1 MDVIAELDRIFN
13 PRGIAIIGA
22 SNRPGNLGYFF
33 LSGFIQHGFDKHRI
47 CVVHP
52 TETKVDG
59 VMAYPTACD
68 VPFDVDLAIVFAP
81 RDAMPIVVSDCTA
94 KGIKG
99 IVICTSGFGESGAE
113 GMKLQEEITRIA
125 RRGGSRIIGPNC
137 VGIFCPETGLT
148 NFAGIMPKKSG
159 SAGMFSH
166 SGGMSISFPIAA
178 SGLGIHFNKSVSY
191 GNECDLN
198 STDFL
203 EYFGHDV
210 KTEVIIGYVEGV
222 SDGRR
227 FLDVAKRVSKKK
239 PVILWKGGASYVG
252 SRSAASHTGALTGS
266 PQVWDAVFKQTGMIK
281 VDSEDEMLDC
291 LQAFSYLPLPQGNR
305 VGILSSTGGMGVAIA
320 DACVDYG
327 LEVARLSETTLERLS
342 RVVSSVGTCIN
353 NPIDIGMASSFDIK
367 VSAKAIEALAED
379 DQVDVIFKA
388 IGGSNQDYIRT
399 EVEALK
405 GFGKPIVLISNI
417 AMKVKMEEMKPIRGL
432 AVYHAG
438 RRAALIV
445 SKMVQ
450 YQRYLSEDSVHSIR
464 DKNRR
469 KSSAKTSQTLAD
481 TRQLEESLSALS
493 AIADHK

>member
-33 LSGFIQHGFDKHRI
+33 LSGFIQHGFDKSRI

-59 VMAYPTACD
+59 VMVYPSACD
-68 VPFDVDLAIVFAP
+68 IPFDVDLAIVFSP
-81 RDAMPIVVSDCTA
+81 RDTVLSVVRDCTM

-125 RRGGSRIIGPNC
+125 RKGGSRIIGPNC
-137 VGIFCPETGLT
+137 VGIFCPNTGLT

-166 SGGMSISFPIAA
+166 SGSMSVSFPIAA
-178 SGLGIHFNKSVSY
+178 SGLDIHFNKAVSY

-198 STDFL
+198 AADFL
-203 EYFGHDV
+203 EYFGQDANTDV
-210 KTEVIIGYVEGV
+210 VIGYVEGV

-227 FLDVAKRVSKKK
+227 FFDVAKRVSKKK
-239 PVILWKGGASYVG
+239 PVILWKCGASDVG

-266 PQVWDAVFKQTGMIK
+266 PQVWDAVFKQTGMVK

-291 LQAFSYLPLPQGNR
+291 LQAFSYLPLPRGNR

-320 DACVDYG
+320 DACIDYG
-327 LEVARLSETTLERLS
+327 LEVARLSEATLRRL
-342 RVVSSVGTCIN
+342 RKVVPLVGTCVN
-353 NPIDIGMASSFDIK
+353 NPVDIGMASSFDMK

-388 IGGSNQDYIRT
+388 VGGSSAEYVRA

-405 GFGKPIVLISNI
+405 GFDKPIVLISNI
-417 AMKVKMEEMKPIRGL
+417 AMKVRMEEVKPIKGL
-432 AVYHAG
+432 AVYQAG
-438 RRAALIV
+438 RRAALMV

-450 YQRYLSEDSVHSIR
+450 YQRYLSDGSSR
-464 DKNRR
+464 PLPRKNGR
-469 KSSAKTSQTLAD
+469 KSAVKSPQKPAD
-481 TRQLEESLSALS
+481 TMRLEEPLSALS
-493 AIADHK
+493 AAVDHR

>member
-1 MDVIAELDRIFN
+1 MDVIAELDQIFN

-22 SNRPGNLGYFF
+22 SNKPGNLGYFF
-33 LSGFIQHGFDKHRI
+33 LRGFIQHGFDKRRI
-47 CVVHP
+47 YVVHP

-68 VPFDVDLAIVFAP
+68 IPFDVDLAIVFSP
-81 RDAMPIVVSDCTA
+81 RDTVPSVVGDCTS

-113 GMKLQEEITRIA
+113 GMKLQEEITKIA
-125 RRGGSRIIGPNC
+125 RKGGTRIIGPNC
-137 VGIFCPETGLT
+137 LGIFCPDTGLT
-148 NFAGIMPKKSG
+148 NFAGIMPRKSG

-166 SGGMSISFPIAA
+166 SGSMSVSFPIAA
-178 SGLGIHFNKSVSY
+178 SGLGIHFNKAVSY

-198 STDFL
+198 AADFL

-210 KTEVIIGYVEGV
+210 KTEVVIGYVEGV

-227 FLDVAKRVSKKK
+227 FFNVAKRVSKKK
-239 PVILWKGGASYVG
+239 PVILWKGGASDVG
-252 SRSAASHTGALTGS
+252 SRSAALHTGALAGS
-266 PQVWDAVFKQTGMIK
+266 PQVWDAVYKQTGMIK

-291 LQAFSYLPLPQGNR
+291 LQAFSYLPLPKGNR
-305 VGILSSTGGMGVAIA
+305 VGIVSSTGGMGVAIA
-320 DACVDYG
+320 DACIDYG
-327 LEVARLSETTLERLS
+327 LTVAKLSRNTLARLR
-342 RVVSSVGTCIN
+342 RIVPSVGTCIN
-353 NPIDIGMASSFDIK
+353 NPVDIGMASSFNVK
-367 VSAKAIEALAED
+367 VSAKAIEALAQD

-388 IGGSNQDYIRT
+388 IGGSNPDYIRT

-405 GFGKPIVLISNI
+405 GFDKPIVLISNL
-417 AMKVKMEEMKPIRGL
+417 AMKVRMEEVKPVKGL

-450 YQRYLSEDSVHSIR
+450 YQRYLSEDSSHSKY

-469 KSSAKTSQTLAD
+469 KSPVKSPQTSKD
-481 TRQLEESLSALS
+481 MMQLEESLSALS
-493 AIADHK
+493 ATVDRR

>member
-33 LSGFIQHGFDKHRI
+33 LSGFIQHGFDKRRI

-59 VMAYPTACD
+59 VMVYPTACD
-68 VPFDVDLAIVFAP
+68 IPFDVDLAIVFSP
-81 RDAMPIVVSDCTA
+81 RDTVSSVVHDCTM

-99 IVICTSGFGESGAE
+99 VVICTSGFGESGAE
-113 GMKLQEEITRIA
+113 GMRLQEEITRIA

-137 VGIFCPETGLT
+137 VGIFCPDKGLT
-148 NFAGIMPKKSG
+148 NFAGIMPRKSG

-166 SGGMSISFPIAA
+166 SGSMSVSFPIAA

-198 STDFL
+198 AADFL
-203 EYFGHDV
+203 EYFGQDAN
-210 KTEVIIGYVEGV
+210 TEVVIGYVEGV

-227 FLDVAKRVSKKK
+227 FFDVAKRVTRKK
-239 PVILWKGGASYVG
+239 PVILWKGGASDVG
-252 SRSAASHTGALTGS
+252 TRSAASHTGALAGS

-291 LQAFSYLPLPQGNR
+291 LQAFSYLPLPRGNR
-305 VGILSSTGGMGVAIA
+305 VGIVSSTGGMGVAIA
-320 DACVDYG
+320 DACIDYG
-327 LEVARLSETTLERLS
+327 LEVARLSKSTMGKLR
-342 RVVSSVGTCIN
+342 RAVPSVGTCIN
-353 NPIDIGMASSFDIK
+353 NPVDIGMASSFDVK

-388 IGGSNQDYIRT
+388 IGGSNPEYIRS

-405 GFGKPIVLISNI
+405 GFDKPVVLISNI
-417 AMKVKMEEMKPIRGL
+417 AMKVRMEEMKPEKGL

-450 YQRYLSEDSVHSIR
+450 YQRYLSDDPSHPIN

-469 KSSAKTSQTLAD
+469 KSTAKSPQTLIDAM
-481 TRQLEESLSALS
+481 QLEEALFALS
-493 AIADHK
+493 AAVDHR

>member
-33 LSGFIQHGFDKHRI
+33 LSGFIQHGFDKNRI

-59 VMAYPTACD
+59 VMVYPSACD
-68 VPFDVDLAIVFAP
+68 IPFDVDLAIVFSP
-81 RDAMPIVVSDCTA
+81 RDTVPGVVGDCTR

-99 IVICTSGFGESGAE
+99 IVICTSGFGESGDE
-113 GMKLQEEITRIA
+113 GMRLQEEITRIA
-125 RRGGSRIIGPNC
+125 RRGGSRVIGPNC

-148 NFAGIMPKKSG
+148 NFAGIMPRKSG

-166 SGGMSISFPIAA
+166 SGSWSVSFPIAA

-198 STDFL
+198 AADFL
-203 EYFGHDV
+203 EYFGQDARTNV
-210 KTEVIIGYVEGV
+210 VIGYVEGV

-227 FLDVAKRVSKKK
+227 FFDVAKRVSQRK
-239 PVILWKGGASYVG
+239 PVILWKCGASDVG
-252 SRSAASHTGALTGS
+252 SRSAASHTGAMTGS

-291 LQAFSYLPLPQGNR
+291 LQAFSYLPLPKGNKA
-305 VGILSSTGGMGVAIA
+305 GIVSSTGGMGVAIA
-320 DACVDYG
+320 DACIDYG
-327 LEVARLSETTLERLS
+327 LEVARLSESTLRRLKKI
-342 RVVSSVGTCIN
+342 VPQAGTCVD
-353 NPIDIGMASSFDIK
+353 NPVDIGMASSFDIK

-379 DQVDVIFKA
+379 DQVDIIFKA
-388 IGGSNQDYIRT
+388 VGGSSAEYVRA

-405 GFGKPIVLISNI
+405 GFDKPIVLISNL
-417 AMKVKMEEMKPIRGL
+417 AMKVRMEEVKPIKGL
-432 AVYHAG
+432 AVYQAG

-445 SKMVQ
+445 SKMVN
-450 YQRYLSEDSVHSIR
+450 YQRYLSDDTGSASHR
-464 DKNRR
+464 KNGR
-469 KSSAKTSQTLAD
+469 KSTQKLTDKMQLKTP
-481 TRQLEESLSALS
+481 LSALS
-493 AIADHK
+493 AAAARR